1 MKRLAVAAMA
11 VIALAGCTVPSQS
24 LAPGVA
30 LVHDGVVVTNADV
43 DAMVSA
49 LRFGDNAQQLANRSQ
64 LLTLEVMHDA
74 VVAKVAELSD
84 GQMIINTALATVYA
98 DKWLALQGDTEP
110 ATPELVR
117 VFETVIA
124 ISLINGVDVDGSI
137 LRDLGEQVR
146 AQLTP
151 GVRTR
156 EFSTQALMD
165 SLATAT
171 NDAYRITQTGTD
183 AEAELAWVTYAHVD
197 AFVAPESGIR
207 TTPDAA

>member
-84 GQMIINTALATVYA
+84 GQMIINTALGTVYA

-117 VFETVIA
+117 VFETIIA